1 MRTDRPILLVED
13 DEVDILSTQRAFRE
27 LAIPNPLEVFR
38 GCDAALA
45 RLLDEKLPTPC
56 LILLDLNIPRI
67 SGTEFLRNYK
77 GYERLKW
84 IPSVVLTTSSSQRD
98 IQEAFL
104 YQAAGYMVKPMDF
117 SEFKEVIRQIFAYW
131 SHCQLPDPRD

>member
-1 MRTDRPILLVED
+1 MRADRPILLVED
-13 DEVDILSTQRAFRE
+13 DEVDILSTKRAFRE
-27 LAIPNPLEVFR
+27 LAIANPLEVFR
-38 GCDAALA
+38 GCDEALT
-45 RLLDEKLPTPC
+45 RLLDEQRPLPC

-84 IPSVVLTTSSSQRD
+84 IPSVMLTTSNSQRD

-104 YQAAGYMVKPMDF
+104 FQAAGYMVKPLDF
-117 SEFKEVIRQIFAYW
+117 NEFKEVIAQIYAYW
-131 SHCQLPDPRD
+131 SHCELPNPRD